1 MALHPTVKE
10 LVDVLSRFSDDAEV
24 VIHGDVM
31 QEVDISVRLPDGGRD
46 IDIWDSF
53 HGFASLPEAE
63 DESVPLTLDG
73 VVIGKAFVRD
83 DATADIH
90 INEEMKHLFR
100 FQFPDASILYK
111 KENDD

>member
-10 LVDVLSRFSDDAEV
+10 LVDVLSKFPDDAEV

-31 QEVDISVRLPDGGRD
+31 QEVDISVRTSEKGPDV
-46 IDIWDSF
+46 DIWDSF
-53 HGFASLPEAE
+53 HGFAPLPEAE
-63 DESVPLTLDG
+63 KESVPLTLDG

-90 INEEMKHLFR
+90 INDEFKHLFHLQISD
-100 FQFPDASILYK
+100 FSVDE
-111 KENDD
+111 KEK